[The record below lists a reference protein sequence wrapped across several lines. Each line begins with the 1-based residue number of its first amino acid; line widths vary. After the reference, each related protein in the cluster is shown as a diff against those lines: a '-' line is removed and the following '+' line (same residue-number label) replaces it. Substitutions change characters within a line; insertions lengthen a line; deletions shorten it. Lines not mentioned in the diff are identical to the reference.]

1 MILPEMPSMSLDGKV
16 ALITGASSGI
26 GQGAAVAL
34 AQTGAHVL
42 CAARGEKRL
51 RATVEQLLGKGWKAE
66 AFILDV
72 TDQAEVTDL
81 FSKNKIDIVVNSAG
95 LARHSSALETSSED
109 FDDVIDVNLKSA
121 YFLSSIAA
129 REMIIRKIKGS
140 IIHVSSQMAYVGG
153 IDRAVYSASKH
164 ALEGMIKSM
173 AIEWGDKGIRI
184 NSVCPTFIRTPL
196 TEPTFQ
202 NPERVKWIKEKIKLG
217 RVGTVSDVM
226 GAIFYLASDLSELV
240 TGTSI
245 LVDGGWTAD

>member
-66 AFILDV
+66 DFILDV
-72 TDQAEVTDL
+72 TDQAKVEDL

-95 LARHSSALETSSED
+95 LARHSPALETSSED
-109 FDDVIDVNLKSA
+109 FDDVMDVNLKSA

-129 REMIIRKIKGS
+129 RAMIKSKIKGCLL
-140 IIHVSSQMAYVGG
+140 Y
-153 IDRAVYSASKH
+153 
-164 ALEGMIKSM
+164 
-173 AIEWGDKGIRI
+173 
-184 NSVCPTFIRTPL
+184 
-196 TEPTFQ
+196 
-202 NPERVKWIKEKIKLG
+202 
-217 RVGTVSDVM
+217 
-226 GAIFYLASDLSELV
+226 
-240 TGTSI
+240 TSPSPR
-245 LVDGGWTAD
+245 D